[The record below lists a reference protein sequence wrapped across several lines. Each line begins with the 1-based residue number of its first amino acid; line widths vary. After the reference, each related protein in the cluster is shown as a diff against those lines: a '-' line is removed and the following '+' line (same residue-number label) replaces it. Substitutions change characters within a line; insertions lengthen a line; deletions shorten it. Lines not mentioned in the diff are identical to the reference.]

1 MPARPPLSRLCR
13 SPARPRGGI
22 VNAAEVATIS
32 FCYLEFSPY
41 QSEKRSF
48 VEQAENSLPDPDTN
62 PALHRA
68 MVAARTADDNRARD
82 IVILDL
88 RELTCQF
95 DYFVICSGT
104 SRRQLHAISEEI
116 DHALEDG
123 LGDKRRGIEG
133 YQESLWIILGL
144 RRRRYAHF

>member
-1 MPARPPLSRLCR
+1 MDLA
-13 SPARPRGGI
+13 
-22 VNAAEVATIS
+22 
-32 FCYLEFSPY
+32 
-41 QSEKRSF
+41 EKR
-48 VEQAENSLPDPDTN
+48 LPDPAAN

-68 MVAARTADDNRARD
+68 MLAARTAEENRAQN
-82 IVILDL
+82 IAILDL

-116 DHALEDG
+116 DRALEQG

-133 YQESLWIILGL
+133 YQESLWIVLDYGDVVIHIFEPNTREYYSLESL
-144 RRRRYAHF
+144 WSQAKRVPFEPMRPYE

>member
-1 MPARPPLSRLCR
+1 MEL
-13 SPARPRGGI
+13 
-22 VNAAEVATIS
+22 
-32 FCYLEFSPY
+32 
-41 QSEKRSF
+41 
-48 VEQAENSLPDPDTN
+48 AENQLPDPTAD
-62 PALHRA
+62 PALYRA
-68 MVAARTADDNRARD
+68 MVAARTAEENRARD

-116 DHALEDG
+116 DHALEEG

-133 YQESLWIILGL
+133 YQESLWIVLDYGDVVMHIFEPDTREYYSLETL
-144 RRRRYAHF
+144 WAQAKRVEFEPRQPAD